1 VVLLEPVAPFASGFG
16 LESFDFRQFDH
27 AEIVGSSAF
36 RGQALVSFRVS
47 SSPPAP
53 LLGIRIADFT
63 RVLTGPFATQTLG
76 DFGADIIKIEPPAG
90 DDTRAWGPP
99 YAHGSSE
106 ATYFQS
112 TNRNKR
118 SITLDL
124 KSEPGLETARKII
137 AASDVLIENF
147 RPGTLEKLGLA
158 PVDLMARDSRLIV
171 CSITGFGSSGP
182 LKSWAGY
189 DVIAQGMSGFMAYT
203 GDPSGDPTKAGVA
216 VADIFA
222 GALATQAILA
232 ALFEREK
239 TGRGRRLEVNLL
251 EAMLALGTYQVQRFL
266 GANEDAERLGNEHRS
281 IVPYGTFKTRDG
293 FLNIA
298 AGNDPLYQKLVA
310 ALKADDLLEPRFA
323 TNPLRVKHR
332 ADLILKLEVHLA
344 RCTTDEAVGL
354 LQAAGVPCGPIWS
367 VAQAMASTFVQARGV
382 TQSLGHPSFGSVHL
396 LTPPF
401 EFDGQRLEVRF
412 APPTLG
418 EHTQE
423 ILEEVSSR
431 PKRVCLAIKYH
442 SDNSNRS
449 LIESI
454 SSAFETQNCKV
465 VNVARDL
472 EHWGKVPFGPSE
484 LMRKSFALIRSSD
497 VLLLEFSEKG
507 VGLGIEAGFAH
518 ASGKRIVVI
527 AKTGSEISD
536 TLAGISSEI
545 HFYDA
550 ETDLEQIAI
559 KLFQTGKTIA
569 K

>member
-1 VVLLEPVAPFASGFG
+1 MP
-16 LESFDFRQFDH
+16 
-27 AEIVGSSAF
+27 
-36 RGQALVSFRVS
+36 

-53 LLGIRIADFT
+53 LAGIRIADFT

-76 DFGADIIKIEPPAG
+76 DFGADIVKIEPPSG
-90 DDTRAWGPP
+90 DDTRAWSPP

-112 TNRNKR
+112 ANRNKR

-124 KSEPGLETARKII
+124 KTESGLETARKII
-137 AASDVLIENF
+137 ARSDVLIENF
-147 RPGTLEKLGLA
+147 RPGTLGKLGLA
-158 PVDLMARDSRLIV
+158 PTDLMARDSRLIV

-203 GDPSGDPTKAGVA
+203 GDPAGDPTKAGVA

-239 TGRGRRLEVNLL
+239 TGHGRRLEVNLL

-281 IVPYGTFKTRDG
+281 IVPYGTYKTRDG

-298 AGNDPLYQKLVA
+298 GGNDSLYQKLVA
-310 ALKADDLLEPRFA
+310 ALKVEDLLEPRFA
-323 TNPLRVKHR
+323 TNPLRVEHR
-332 ADLILKLEVHLA
+332 ADLIPKLEAHLA
-344 RCTTDEAVGL
+344 RFTTDQAVEL
-354 LQAAGVPCGPIWS
+354 LQAAGVPCGPVWS
-367 VAQAMASTFVQARGV
+367 VAQAMNSAFVQARGV
-382 TQSLGHPSFGSVHL
+382 TLFLEHPSLGEVRL

-423 ILEEVSSR
+423 ILEEVSTER
-431 PKRVCLAIKYH
+431 KRIYLAIKYH
-442 SDNSNRS
+442 ADQSNRS
-449 LIESI
+449 QIETI
-454 SSAFETQNCKV
+454 SSIFEAQGFSTLSV
-465 VNVARDL
+465 VRDL
-472 EHWGKVPFGPSE
+472 EHWGDIRLEPDD
-484 LMRKSFALIRSSD
+484 LMRQSFEFIRMSEF
-497 VLLLEFSEKG
+497 LLLEFSEKA

-518 ASGKRIVVI
+518 AIGKRIVVI
-527 AKTGSEISD
+527 AKTGSEISN

-545 HFYDA
+545 HFYDSK
-550 ETDLEQIAI
+550 TDLERIAA
-559 KLFQTGKTIA
+559 KLVAASTRQKTIRP
-569 K
+569 

>member
-1 VVLLEPVAPFASGFG
+1 
-16 LESFDFRQFDH
+16 
-27 AEIVGSSAF
+27 
-36 RGQALVSFRVS
+36 VS

-53 LLGIRIADFT
+53 LAGIRIADFT

-76 DFGADIIKIEPPAG
+76 DFGADIVKIEPPAG

-112 TNRNKR
+112 ANRNKR

-124 KSEPGLETARKII
+124 KTNSGLETARQII
-137 AASDVLIENF
+137 ARSDVLIENF

-158 PVDLMARDSRLIV
+158 PSELMARDSRLIV
-171 CSITGFGSSGP
+171 CSISGFGSSGP

-203 GDPSGDPTKAGVA
+203 GDPAGDPTKAGVA

-281 IVPYGTFKTRDG
+281 IVPYGTYKTRDG

-298 AGNDPLYQKLVA
+298 GGNDSLYQKLVA
-310 ALKADDLLEPRFA
+310 ALNADDLLESRFA
-323 TNPLRVKHR
+323 TNPLRVQHR
-332 ADLILKLEVHLA
+332 ADLIPKLEAHLA
-344 RCTTDEAVGL
+344 RFTTDQAVEL
-354 LQAAGVPCGPIWS
+354 LQAAGVPCGPVWS
-367 VAQAMASTFVQARGV
+367 VAQAMNSQFVQVRGV
-382 TQSLGHPSFGSVHL
+382 TQSLEHPSLGYVQL

-401 EFDGQRLEVRF
+401 EFDGQRLEVRY

-418 EHTQE
+418 EHSQE
-423 ILEEVSSR
+423 ILEDVSGR
-431 PKRVCLAIKYH
+431 QKRVYLAIKYH
-442 SDNSNRS
+442 ADNSNRS
-449 LIESI
+449 LIETI
-454 SSAFETQNCKV
+454 SSAFESRGCQV

-472 EHWGKVPFGPSE
+472 KHWGEVQFDPTE
-484 LMRKSFALIRSSD
+484 LMRKGFDLIRMSEF
-497 VLLLEFSEKG
+497 LLLEFSEKG

-518 ASGKRIVVI
+518 AIGKRIVVI
-527 AKTGSEISD
+527 AKTGSDISN

-545 HFYDA
+545 HFYDS
-550 ETDLEQIAI
+550 ETDLERIAAG
-559 KLFQTGKTIA
+559 LFQTGSTMA

>member
-1 VVLLEPVAPFASGFG
+1 VILLEPSSPFTSGFS
-16 LESFDFRQFDH
+16 LKSFDFRQFRH
-27 AEIVGSSAF
+27 AEILVSSAF
-36 RGQALVSFRVS
+36 RGQALVSFRVP

-76 DFGADIIKIEPPAG
+76 DFGADIVKIEPPAG
-90 DDTRAWGPP
+90 DDTRSWGPP

-112 TNRNKR
+112 ANRNKR

-124 KSEPGLETARKII
+124 KTKSGLETARQII
-137 AASDVLIENF
+137 ASSDVLIENF
-147 RPGTLEKLGLA
+147 RPGTLEKLGLE
-158 PVDLMARDSRLIV
+158 PIDLMARDSRLIV

-182 LKSWAGY
+182 LKSRAGY

-203 GDPSGDPTKAGVA
+203 GDPAGDPTKAGVA

-281 IVPYGTFKTRDG
+281 IVPYGTYKTRDG

-298 AGNDPLYQKLVA
+298 GGNDSLYQKLVA
-310 ALKADDLLEPRFA
+310 ALKADDLLESRFA
-323 TNPLRVKHR
+323 SNPLRVEHR
-332 ADLILKLEVHLA
+332 TDLIPKLEAHLA
-344 RCTTDEAVGL
+344 RFTTDQVVEL
-354 LQAAGVPCGPIWS
+354 LQTAGVPCGPVWS
-367 VAQAMASTFVQARGV
+367 VAQAMNSTFVQARGV
-382 TQSLGHPSFGSVHL
+382 TQSLEHPSLGYVKL

-401 EFDGQRLEVRF
+401 EFDGQRLEIRY

-418 EHTQE
+418 EHTTE
-423 ILEEVSSR
+423 ILEEVSTER
-431 PKRVCLAIKYH
+431 KRIYLAIKYYA
-442 SDNSNRS
+442 DQSNKTQV
-449 LIESI
+449 ETI
-454 SSAFETQNCKV
+454 SGIFEAQGFATLSV
-465 VNVARDL
+465 VRDL
-472 EHWGKVPFGPSE
+472 EYWGGIRLEPE
-484 LMRKSFALIRSSD
+484 DLMRQSFEFIRMSEF
-497 VLLLEFSEKG
+497 LLLEFSEKG

-518 ASGKRIVVI
+518 AIGKRIVVI
-527 AKTGSEISD
+527 ARTGSEISN

-545 HFYDA
+545 HFYDS
-550 ETDLEQIAI
+550 ETDLERIASD
-559 KLFQTGKTIA
+559 LF
-569 K
+569 

>member
-1 VVLLEPVAPFASGFG
+1 M
-16 LESFDFRQFDH
+16 
-27 AEIVGSSAF
+27 
-36 RGQALVSFRVS
+36 S
-47 SSPPAP
+47 SSLPAP
-53 LLGIRIADFT
+53 LAGIRIADFT

-76 DFGADIIKIEPPAG
+76 DFGADIVKIEPPAG

-124 KSEPGLETARKII
+124 KTESGLETARKII
-137 AASDVLIENF
+137 ASSDVLIENF

-158 PVDLMARDSRLIV
+158 PSDLMARDSRLIV
-171 CSITGFGSSGP
+171 CSITGFGLSGP

-203 GDPSGDPTKAGVA
+203 GDASGDPTKAGVA

-239 TGRGRRLEVNLL
+239 TGLGRRLEVNLL
-251 EAMLALGTYQVQRFL
+251 EAMIALGTYQVQRFL
-266 GANEDAERLGNEHRS
+266 GANENAERLGNEHRS
-281 IVPYGTFKTRDG
+281 IVPYGTYKTRDG

-298 AGNDPLYQKLVA
+298 GGNDSLYQKLVA
-310 ALKADDLLEPRFA
+310 ALKADDLLEARFA
-323 TNPLRVKHR
+323 TNPLRVEHR
-332 ADLILKLEVHLA
+332 ADLIPKLEAHLA
-344 RCTTDEAVGL
+344 RFTTDEVVEL
-354 LQAAGVPCGPIWS
+354 LQAAGVPCGPVWS
-367 VAQAMASTFVQARGV
+367 VAQAMNSVFVQSRGV
-382 TQSLGHPSFGSVHL
+382 TQSLEHPSLGSVKL

-401 EFDGQRLEVRF
+401 EFDGQRLEIRY

-423 ILEEVSSR
+423 ILEEISSQ
-431 PKRVCLAIKYH
+431 PKRVYLAIKYH
-442 SDNSNRS
+442 PDNLNRS
-449 LIESI
+449 MIETI
-454 SSAFETQNCKV
+454 SSAFESRGCKI

-472 EHWGKVPFGPSE
+472 EHWSEVQFEPNE
-484 LMRKSFALIRSSD
+484 LMQQSFDAIRSSD
-497 VLLLEFSEKG
+497 MLLLEFSQKG

-518 ASGKRIVVI
+518 AIGKRIVVI
-527 AKTGSEISD
+527 AKTGSEISN

-545 HFYDA
+545 HFYDS
-550 ETDLEQIAI
+550 ETDLERIASE
-559 KLFQTGKTIA
+559 LFQAGSETEK
-569 K
+569 

>member
-1 VVLLEPVAPFASGFG
+1 MYKSYA
-16 LESFDFRQFDH
+16 
-27 AEIVGSSAF
+27 
-36 RGQALVSFRVS
+36 RVHLIRKPWYLQEMP

-53 LLGIRIADFT
+53 LAGIRIADFT

-99 YAHGSSE
+99 YAHGSGE

-112 TNRNKR
+112 ANRNKR

-124 KSEPGLETARKII
+124 KSESGLEAARKII
-137 AASDVLIENF
+137 ARSDVLIENF

-158 PVDLMARDSRLIV
+158 PAGLMARDSRLIV

-203 GDPSGDPTKAGVA
+203 GDPAGDPTKAGVA

-266 GANEDAERLGNEHRS
+266 GAGENAERLGNEHRS
-281 IVPYGTFKTRDG
+281 IVPYGTYKTRDG

-298 AGNDPLYQKLVA
+298 GGNDGLYQKLVA
-310 ALKADDLLEPRFA
+310 VLGADDLLEPRFA
-323 TNPLRVKHR
+323 TNPLRVEHR
-332 ADLILKLEVHLA
+332 ADLIPKLEVHLA
-344 RCTTDEAVGL
+344 RFTTDQAVEL
-354 LQAAGVPCGPIWS
+354 LQAAGVPCGPVWS
-367 VAQAMASTFVQARGV
+367 VAQAMNSAFVHARGV
-382 TQSLGHPSFGSVHL
+382 TQSLEHPSLGSVQL

-418 EHTQE
+418 EHSQE
-423 ILEEVSSR
+423 ILEEISSQ
-431 PKRVCLAIKYH
+431 PKSVYLAIKYH
-442 SDNSNRS
+442 ADNANRN
-449 LIESI
+449 LIETI
-454 SSAFETQNCKV
+454 SRAFEARGCEV
-465 VNVARDL
+465 INVARDL
-472 EHWGKVPFGPSE
+472 EHWGNVVFEPND
-484 LMRKSFALIRSSD
+484 LMRQSFNLIRSSD
-497 VLLLEFSEKG
+497 LLLLEFSEKG

-518 ASGKRIVVI
+518 AIGKRIVVL
-527 AKTGSEISD
+527 AKTGSEISN
-536 TLAGISSEI
+536 TLAGIASEI
-545 HFYDA
+545 LFYDS
-550 ETDLEQIAI
+550 ETDLERIAI
-559 KLFQTGKTIA
+559 KLFQAGSVIPK
-569 K
+569 

>member
-1 VVLLEPVAPFASGFG
+1 VVLLEPIAPFASGFG
-16 LESFDFRQFDH
+16 LESFDFCEFCH
-27 AEIVGSSAF
+27 VKIVSVSSLSP
-36 RGQALVSFRVS
+36 QALVSFRVS

-53 LLGIRIADFT
+53 LAGIRIADFT

-112 TNRNKR
+112 ANRNKR
-118 SITLDL
+118 SITIDL
-124 KSEPGLETARKII
+124 KTESGLEAARKII
-137 AASDVLIENF
+137 ASSDVLIENF

-203 GDPSGDPTKAGVA
+203 GDPAGDPTKAGVA

-239 TGRGRRLEVNLL
+239 TGRGRKLEVNLL
-251 EAMLALGTYQVQRFL
+251 EAMIALGTYQVQRYL

-281 IVPYGTFKTRDG
+281 IVPYGTYKTRDG

-298 AGNDPLYQKLVA
+298 GGNDALYQKLVL
-310 ALKADDLLEPRFA
+310 ALRADDLLESRFA
-323 TNPLRVKHR
+323 TNPLRVEHR
-332 ADLILKLEVHLA
+332 ADLIPKLEAHLA
-344 RCTTDEAVGL
+344 RFTTDQAVEL
-354 LQAAGVPCGPIWS
+354 LQAAGVPCGPVWS
-367 VAQAMASTFVQARGV
+367 VSQAMNSAFVQARGV
-382 TQSLGHPSFGSVHL
+382 TLILEHPSLGSVKL

-401 EFDGQRLEVRF
+401 EFDGQRLKVRY

-418 EHTQE
+418 EHSQG
-423 ILEEVSSR
+423 ILEEVSSQQ
-431 PKRVCLAIKYH
+431 KRVYLAIKYH
-442 SDNSNRS
+442 ANNSNRAS
-449 LIESI
+449 IETI
-454 SSAFETQNCKV
+454 SSAFESRGCKV

-472 EHWGKVPFGPSE
+472 EQWGKIQFVPSE
-484 LMRKSFALIRSSD
+484 LMRQSFDLIRSSD

-507 VGLGIEAGFAH
+507 IGLGIEAGFGH
-518 ASGKRIVVI
+518 AIGKRIVVV
-527 AKTGSEISD
+527 AKTGSEISN

-550 ETDLEQIAI
+550 ETDLERIASE
-559 KLFQTGKTIA
+559 LFQTGSTMA

>member
-1 VVLLEPVAPFASGFG
+1 MSLEIFMVA
-16 LESFDFRQFDH
+16 
-27 AEIVGSSAF
+27 ISSA
-36 RGQALVSFRVS
+36 RTNLVMQKAQSRVWLAGKS
-47 SSPPAP
+47 WYLFAMPSSPPAP
-53 LLGIRIADFT
+53 LAGIRIADFT

-76 DFGADIIKIEPPAG
+76 DFGADIVKIEPPAG

-112 TNRNKR
+112 ANRNKR

-124 KSEPGLETARKII
+124 KTESGLEAARKII
-137 AASDVLIENF
+137 ASSDVLIENF

-158 PVDLMARDSRLIV
+158 PNDLMTRDSRLIV

-203 GDPSGDPTKAGVA
+203 GDPAGDPTKAGVA

-251 EAMLALGTYQVQRFL
+251 EAMIALGTYQVQRFL

-281 IVPYGTFKTRDG
+281 IVPYGTYRTRDG

-298 AGNDPLYQKLVA
+298 GGNDSLYQKLVMT
-310 ALKADDLLEPRFA
+310 LKAEDLLEPRFT
-323 TNPLRVKHR
+323 TNPLRVEHR
-332 ADLILKLEVHLA
+332 TDLIPKLEAHLA
-344 RCTTDEAVGL
+344 RFTTDQAVEL
-354 LQAAGVPCGPIWS
+354 LQTAGVPCGPVWS
-367 VAQAMASTFVQARGV
+367 VAQAMNSQFVRARGV
-382 TQSLGHPSFGSVHL
+382 TQSLEHPSLGTVNL

-401 EFDGQRLEVRF
+401 EFDGQRLEVRY

-418 EHTQE
+418 EHTRE
-423 ILEEVSSR
+423 ILEEVLTER
-431 PKRVCLAIKYH
+431 KRIYFAIKYH
-442 SDNSNRS
+442 PDNSNRS
-449 LIESI
+449 LIETI
-454 SSAFETQNCKV
+454 SSTFESRGFEV

-472 EHWGKVPFGPSE
+472 EKWGKVQFEPE
-484 LMRKSFALIRSSD
+484 DLMRQSFDLIRTSEF
-497 VLLLEFSEKG
+497 LLLEFSEKG

-518 ASGKRIVVI
+518 AIGKRIVVI
-527 AKTGSEISD
+527 AKTGSEISN
-536 TLAGISSEI
+536 TLSGISSEI
-545 HFYDA
+545 YFYDS
-550 ETDLEQIAI
+550 ETDLERIASEF
-559 KLFQTGKTIA
+559 FQTGSTIA